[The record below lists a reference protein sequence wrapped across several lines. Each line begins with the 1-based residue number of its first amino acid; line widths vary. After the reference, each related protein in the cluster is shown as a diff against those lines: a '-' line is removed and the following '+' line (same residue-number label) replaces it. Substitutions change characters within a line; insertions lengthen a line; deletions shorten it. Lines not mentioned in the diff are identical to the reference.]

1 MGNWQIDSYSLL
13 SQGNSYARIDIV
25 LDRYQA
31 NSLQENTRTQ
41 YSKKQKAIKKMIANQ
56 EVLLPQYWCNFMAC
70 GQNKSEYT
78 NILSIEMKQQA
89 PNDK

>member
-41 YSKKQKAIKKMIANQ
+41 YSKKKKKQ
-56 EVLLPQYWCNFMAC
+56 SKKLLQIRKFFY
-70 GQNKSEYT
+70 
-78 NILSIEMKQQA
+78 LSIGVTLWLAVKTNLNI
-89 PNDK
+89 PTSYL

>member
-41 YSKKQKAIKKMIANQ
+41 YSKKQKAIKKIIANQ

-70 GQNKSEYT
+70 SQNKSEYT